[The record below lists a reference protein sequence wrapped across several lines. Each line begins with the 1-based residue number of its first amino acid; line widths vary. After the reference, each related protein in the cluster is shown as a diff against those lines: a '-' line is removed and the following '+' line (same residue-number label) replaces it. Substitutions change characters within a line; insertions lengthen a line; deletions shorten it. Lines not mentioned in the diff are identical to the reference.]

1 MTAPQQT
8 GPVLRH
14 SPWLALITIALGY
27 FMNVLDSTVV
37 NVALPNI
44 MTDLAA
50 PMGHMLW
57 VVNGYLL
64 PYAMLLLLAGRLGDL
79 LGHRAVFA
87 FGLGVFVV
95 ASLLCSLSATP
106 EQLIAS
112 RVLQGIGAGVAGP
125 QALAITAAVFPA
137 HRRGMAFGV
146 LASIIGTAAAIGPF
160 LGGLITHLLDW
171 RWIFLM
177 NLPIGVAGLICTF
190 VFVPKTRVGG
200 RPRLAFL
207 PVVLATAGLFGVL
220 YALIDGPRVD
230 WGEIVA
236 GVHIGYVFIVGLV
249 IFFGFVYWE
258 WSRTDGLL
266 PRALFANRNY
276 GLMAWASLATYFCI
290 FGTQLAMTLYLQSV
304 LHVSALEAGL
314 VLSPM
319 WLASSLVAPFS
330 GALMQ
335 RVQPRWIL
343 VGGFA
348 AFCLGTV
355 LTALL
360 ITPQMP
366 WGVFVATLLLAGAG
380 AGFTFAPLTTVAM
393 SEVPPHEVGGAS
405 GTLEM
410 ARMLGSAVCTAVVG
424 AILGSTATSSAAALA
439 ADSRAALLVTA
450 LVVAVAVV
458 TSLFLKRGGLPAPAT
473 DAGEQQL
480 TTPTSATAAGH
491 PGNS

>member
-37 NVALPNI
+37 NVGIPHI
-44 MTDLAA
+44 MTDLGAA
-50 PMGHMLW
+50 MGHMLW

-64 PYAMLLLLAGRLGDL
+64 PYAMLLLVAGRLGDL
-79 LGHRAVFA
+79 LGHRAVFV

-95 ASLLCSLSATP
+95 ASLLCSLATAP
-106 EQLIAS
+106 EHLIAA
-112 RVLQGIGAGVAGP
+112 RVLQGIGAGMAAP
-125 QALAITAAVFPA
+125 QALAITAAVFPPQ
-137 HRRGMAFGV
+137 RRGMAFGV

-160 LGGLITHLLDW
+160 LGGLITHVLDW

-177 NLPIGVAGLICTF
+177 NLPIGVAGLVCTF
-190 VFVPKTRVGG
+190 IFVPKTRLGG
-200 RPRLAFL
+200 RPRLALL
-207 PVVLATAGLFGVL
+207 PVVLATAGLLGVL
-220 YALIDGPRVD
+220 YTLIDGPRVN
-230 WGEIVA
+230 WGVIAA
-236 GVHIGYVFIVGLV
+236 GVPIGVVFLLGLV
-249 IFFGFVYWE
+249 IFAGFVYWE
-258 WSRTDGLL
+258 WSRSDGLL

-276 GLMAWASLATYFCI
+276 GLMAWASWATYFCI
-290 FGTQLAMTLYLQSV
+290 FGTQLAMTLYLQAV
-304 LHVSALEAGL
+304 LHISALEAGL

-319 WLASSLVAPFS
+319 WLASSLVAPLS

-348 AFCLGTV
+348 AFFLGTV

-360 ITPQMP
+360 VSPEAP
-366 WGVFVATLLLAGAG
+366 WGVFVVTLLVAGAG

-393 SEVPPHEVGGAS
+393 GEVPPQEVGGAS

-410 ARMLGSAVCTAVVG
+410 ARMLGSAVATAVVG
-424 AILGSTATSSAAALA
+424 AVLGGTATSSLA
-439 ADSRAALLVTA
+439 TLSADSRNALLVTA
-450 LVVAVAVV
+450 LGVAAAIV
-458 TSLFLKRGGLPAPAT
+458 TTLFLKNGGLPTAAPDT
-473 DAGEQQL
+473 QEQHDG
-480 TTPTSATAAGH
+480 TSASATTAGR
-491 PGNS
+491 PIKP